1 MTDQI
6 LLSVPEAAARVGIS
20 RSFLYMRL
28 ADGSIDSVK
37 AGKRRLIVLSSLNLW
52 AANLPTSQLKQ
63 STHQRKETDNGV

>member
-1 MTDQI
+1 MDNSI
-6 LLSVPEAAARVGIS
+6 LIPITEAVTRTGLS

-37 AGKRRLIVLSSLNLW
+37 AGKRRLVVVASLNLW

-63 STHQRKETDNGV
+63 STAPAKGN